1 MLLLENNN
9 SYEARLGYPVY
20 YNNNN
25 NGDGSNGYLP
35 STPYLHHHQSGFAK
49 SSEWGFQAGNS
60 SPAAYQ
66 STLVYPQFPTPPL
79 SPPAPSSVVVLQ
91 QQQQRLGD
99 SFQIRRI
106 LDLDDSTKAD
116 YGHEEDEQQYQS
128 HCLAMRTAS
137 VIMKIEDQRV
147 FQVDSTSTGLIDE
160 DSYFDKEQR
169 RLPDLHQ
176 QRQAPELESET
187 GSAAVTPTSESF
199 IVCKWERC
207 FK

>member
-1 MLLLENNN
+1 MLLLDNN

-20 YNNNN
+20 YNNFN
-25 NGDGSNGYLP
+25 GSNGYLP
-35 STPYLHHHQSGFAK
+35 STPYHHQSAGFTK
-49 SSEWGFQAGNS
+49 SEWGFQGENS

-79 SPPAPSSVVVLQ
+79 SPPAATVPS
-91 QQQQRLGD
+91 QQRPGD

-106 LDLDDSTKAD
+106 LDLDDSTKTD
-116 YGHEEDEQQYQS
+116 YYHEEETLDEAQ
-128 HCLAMRTAS
+128 CLAMRTAS

-147 FQVDSTSTGLIDE
+147 FHVDSTTITARVGLTDE
-160 DSYFDKEQR
+160 DSYFDKDQQ

-176 QRQAPELESET
+176 PQQQQAPEDESET
-187 GSAAVTPTSESF
+187 GSAVTPTSESF
-199 IVCKWERC
+199 VICKWERC